1 MIKAFVND
9 VKGFYMGER
18 SKIAFWSSG
27 SNKVIAG
34 RRKQK
39 KKKNCYQVRRHCLIL
54 KKHEKEKHKE
64 FQTI

>member
-39 KKKNCYQVRRHCLIL
+39 KKKTVIRKGDTVLS
-54 KKHEKEKHKE
+54 
-64 FQTI
+64 